1 MASKVAPP
9 KTLRVR
15 RMRFLSVSFLF
26 VAGIVN
32 YLDRTSFSI
41 ANTSIRADLGLS
53 ATRIGALFSAF
64 SLAYGV
70 AQLPIGLMLD
80 RIGSRV
86 ILAVGM
92 FVWSLAQMA
101 TGLVSS
107 FAGFMATRISLGAG
121 EAPIMPCG
129 VKVMNDWFSAR
140 DRGLPTGLLT
150 ASNTLG
156 VTLSPPV
163 LTLIMLS
170 FGWRTMFVSVGL
182 FGVVLS
188 LAWYPLYRDR
198 DRVALTH
205 AEAESMGL
213 ERERPKTEMS
223 LRQWRRLFRLR
234 TIWGMMLGFGG
245 VNYTTWLYL
254 SWLPGYLQAERHLTI
269 ARTGWVAVIP
279 YICGTIGSLVSG
291 GAGNRLIR
299 RGYAPIRACKILII
313 GGMFCSALSTLG
325 VAFAPTATGAVA
337 CVSVAIF
344 FIYFAGNSGWGL
356 AQAMSPVHMVAS
368 VSAIQNFGSFVCA
381 SLAPLIT
388 GWLLDLTHSF
398 RVALMICS
406 LATTL
411 GALSYWFIVK
421 DRITADP
428 PAIPVEAAKTC

>member
-1 MASKVAPP
+1 MASEVARLKPF
-9 KTLRVR
+9 RVR
-15 RMRFLSVSFLF
+15 RMRFLSVSFLLI
-26 VAGIVN
+26 AGIVN

-53 ATRIGALFSAF
+53 ATRIGALLSAF

-80 RIGSRV
+80 RIGPRV

-92 FVWSLAQMA
+92 FLWSLAQMA

-107 FAGFMATRISLGAG
+107 FGGFMATRISLGVG
-121 EAPIMPCG
+121 EAPLMPCA

-140 DRGLPTGLLT
+140 DRGLPTGLMT

-156 VTLSPPV
+156 VTLSPPI
-163 LTLIMLS
+163 LTVIMLS
-170 FGWRTMFVSVGL
+170 FGWRAMFVSVGL
-182 FGVVLS
+182 FGVLLS

-198 DRVALTH
+198 DQVTLTR
-205 AEAESMGL
+205 AEADSMGL
-213 ERERPKTEMS
+213 ETERQRTEMS

-234 TIWGMMLGFGG
+234 TVWGMMLGFGG

-279 YICGTIGSLVSG
+279 YLCGTIGSVVSG
-291 GAGNRLIR
+291 GAANRLIR
-299 RGYAPIRACKILII
+299 RGTAPIRACKILIV
-313 GGMFCSALSTLG
+313 GGMLCSALATLG

-337 CVSVAIF
+337 CVSLAIF
-344 FIYFAGNSGWGL
+344 FIYFGGNSGWGL

-388 GWLLDLTHSF
+388 GFLLDYTHSF
-398 RVALMICS
+398 HIALMICS

-411 GALSYWFIVK
+411 GALSYWFIVR
-421 DRITADP
+421 DRIAADP
-428 PAIPVEAAKTC
+428 PAVHV

>member
-1 MASKVAPP
+1 
-9 KTLRVR
+9 
-15 RMRFLSVSFLF
+15 MRFLSVSFLF

-198 DRVALTH
+198 DRVALSR

-213 ERERPKTEMS
+213 EIERPKTEMS

-291 GAGNRLIR
+291 GASNGLIR

-356 AQAMSPVHMVAS
+356 AQAMSPAHMVAS
-368 VSAIQNFGSFVCA
+368 VGAIQNFGSFVCA

-421 DRITADP
+421 DRIAADP
-428 PAIPVEAAKTC
+428 PTIPVEPVKTC

>member
-1 MASKVAPP
+1 
-9 KTLRVR
+9 
-15 RMRFLSVSFLF
+15 MRSFAVSFLF
-26 VAGIVN
+26 LAGIVN

-53 ATRIGALFSAF
+53 GTQIGALLSAF

-80 RIGSRV
+80 RLGSRV
-86 ILAVGM
+86 ILAAGM

-107 FAGFMATRISLGAG
+107 FAGFMTTRIGLGAG
-121 EAPIMPCG
+121 EAPMMPCG

-156 VTLSPPV
+156 VTLAPPV
-163 LTLIMLS
+163 LTAIMLA
-170 FGWRTMFVSVGL
+170 FGWRAMFVSVGL
-182 FGVVLS
+182 FSLLLS

-198 DRVALTH
+198 ASVLLTQ
-205 AEAESMGL
+205 AETESLGL
-213 ERERPKTEMS
+213 ETERPRIEMS
-223 LRQWRRLFRLR
+223 LQQWKQLFRQR
-234 TIWGMMLGFGG
+234 TVWGMMLGFGG

-254 SWLPGYLQAERHLTI
+254 SWLPGYLQAARHLTI
-269 ARTGWVAVIP
+269 ARTGWVTIIP
-279 YICGTIGSLVSG
+279 YLFGTIGSVVSG
-291 GAGNRLIR
+291 GAVNGLIR
-299 RGYAPIRACKILII
+299 RGYAPMVACKVLIV

-325 VAFAPTATGAVA
+325 VGYAPTATGAVA
-337 CVSVAIF
+337 CVSIALF

-356 AQAMSPVHMVAS
+356 AQAMAPAHMVAS

-381 SLAPLIT
+381 SLAPIIT
-388 GWLLDLTHSF
+388 GWLLDHTHSF
-398 RVALMICS
+398 NIALMICS

-411 GALSYWFIVK
+411 GGLSYWFVVK
-421 DRITADP
+421 DRISSDQTR
-428 PAIPVEAAKTC
+428 

>member
-1 MASKVAPP
+1 
-9 KTLRVR
+9 
-15 RMRFLSVSFLF
+15 MRFLSVSFLF

-101 TGLVSS
+101 TGMVSG

-121 EAPIMPCG
+121 EAPMMPCG

-156 VTLSPPV
+156 VTLSPPM

-170 FGWRTMFVSVGL
+170 FGWRAMFVSVGL

-198 DRVALTH
+198 DRVALTP

-213 ERERPKTEMS
+213 DIEQPRTEMS

-291 GAGNRLIR
+291 GAANRLIR
-299 RGYAPIRACKILII
+299 RGYAPIHACKILII

-337 CVSVAIF
+337 CVSIAIF

-421 DRITADP
+421 DRIAADP
-428 PAIPVEAAKTC
+428 PAIPVEPAKTC

>member
-1 MASKVAPP
+1 VQITGSEVAHARPY
-9 KTLRVR
+9 RVR
-15 RMRFLSVSFLF
+15 RMRFFAVSFLF
-26 VAGIVN
+26 LAGIVN

-53 ATRIGALFSAF
+53 ATRIGALLSAF
-64 SLAYGV
+64 SLAYGI
-70 AQLPIGLMLD
+70 AQVPIGLMLD
-80 RIGSRV
+80 RLGSRA

-107 FAGFMATRISLGAG
+107 FGGFMATRISLGVG
-121 EAPIMPCG
+121 EAPMMPCG
-129 VKVMNDWFSAR
+129 VKVMNDWFGVR
-140 DRGLPTGLLT
+140 DRGFPTGLLT

-156 VTLSPPV
+156 VTVAPPI
-163 LTLIMLS
+163 LTVIMLA

-182 FGVVLS
+182 FSLLLS

-198 DRVALTH
+198 ERVALTS
-205 AEAESMGL
+205 AEAESLGL
-213 ERERPKTEMS
+213 EAERPRTEMS
-223 LRQWRRLFRLR
+223 LRLWKRLFRLR
-234 TIWGMMLGFGG
+234 TMWGMMLGFGG

-269 ARTGWVAVIP
+269 ARTGWVAIIP
-279 YICGTIGSLVSG
+279 YFFGTVGSIVSG
-291 GAGNRLIR
+291 GASNRLIR
-299 RGYAPIRACKILII
+299 RGVAPIVACKILIV
-313 GGMFCSALSTLG
+313 GGMFCSALSTLA
-325 VAFAPTATGAVA
+325 VAYAPTATGAVI

-344 FIYFAGNSGWGL
+344 FIYFGGNAGWGL

-381 SLAPLIT
+381 SLAPIIT
-388 GWLLDLTHSF
+388 GWLLDHTHSF
-398 RVALMICS
+398 HIALMICA

-421 DRITADP
+421 DPING
-428 PAIPVEAAKTC
+428 V

>member
-1 MASKVAPP
+1 MRPRQP
-9 KTLRVR
+9 LRVR

-101 TGLVSS
+101 TGMVSS

-156 VTLSPPV
+156 VTLSPPM

-170 FGWRTMFVSVGL
+170 FGWRAMFVSVGL

-198 DRVALTH
+198 DRVALTP

-213 ERERPKTEMS
+213 EIERPRTEMS

-291 GAGNRLIR
+291 GAANRLIR

-337 CVSVAIF
+337 CVSIAIF

-421 DRITADP
+421 DRIAADP
-428 PAIPVEAAKTC
+428 PAIPVEPAKTC